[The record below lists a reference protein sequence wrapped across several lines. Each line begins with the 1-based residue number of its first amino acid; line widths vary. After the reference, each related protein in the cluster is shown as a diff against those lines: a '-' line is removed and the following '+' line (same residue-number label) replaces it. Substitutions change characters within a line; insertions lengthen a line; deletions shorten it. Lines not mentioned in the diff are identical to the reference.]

1 MTTPAQVLR
10 RARSQLGVAETPSG
24 SNQVLYCDWYG
35 LQGPWCAMFVSW
47 CTFQEGLPLAASTSK
62 GFAYTPAGAQWF
74 QRHGAW
80 TTDRPAPGH
89 IVFYDF
95 PGDDIR
101 RISHVGIV
109 ESVED
114 DGTIV
119 AIEGNTDDRGGRT
132 GGQVMRRRRRT
143 GIVGYGIPA
152 YEDATSGLIVP
163 PLVGELQIGAIGKD
177 VRILQARLAQLGA
190 VGLMIDGD
198 FGPLTDKA
206 VREFQLEHGL
216 EVDGVV
222 GVQTWSA
229 LWSDAASPSA
239 ASDEAVLI

>member
-1 MTTPAQVLR
+1 MTTAEQVLR
-10 RARSQLGVAETPSG
+10 RARSQLGVAETPPG

-35 LQGPWCAMFVSW
+35 AKGPWCAMFVSW
-47 CTFQEGLPLAASTSK
+47 CVFEEGLPLAASTVK

-74 QRHGAW
+74 QRRGAW
-80 TTDRPAPGH
+80 TTGRPAPGH

-109 ESVED
+109 ESVDD

-119 AIEGNTDDRGGRT
+119 AIEGNTDERGGRT
-132 GGQVMRRRRRT
+132 GGQVMRRRRRA
-143 GIVGYGIPA
+143 GIVGYGIPDYA
-152 YEDATSGLIVP
+152 PTPSASSSPSLE
-163 PLVGELQIGAIGKD
+163 GELRLGSLGKD

-190 VGLMIDGD
+190 VGLAVDGD

-206 VREFQLEHGL
+206 VREFQLGRGL

-222 GVQTWSA
+222 GPETWKA
-229 LWSDAASPSA
+229 LWAAT
-239 ASDEAVLI
+239 